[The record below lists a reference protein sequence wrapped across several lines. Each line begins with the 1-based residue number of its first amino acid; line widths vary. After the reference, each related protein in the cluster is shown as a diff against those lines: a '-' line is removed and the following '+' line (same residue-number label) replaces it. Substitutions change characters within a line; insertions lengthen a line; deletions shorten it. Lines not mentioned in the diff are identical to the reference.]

1 MFIKEQIINDKFNSK
16 GFTLLEMTVA
26 LGVFIVLFTL
36 TLSIYS
42 ATLKAESRSI
52 QISRLQ
58 KEAQLIMEVLA
69 KKIRTHK
76 INYSFYTP
84 TEQVDT
90 INGEEYLALLDAQ
103 DNPTVFRFAD
113 NSLQICTENCGT
125 KSSPITDNY
134 NSIPASDIT
143 INSLTFFITPAS
155 NPFANPSQAPEY
167 PKTTVVI
174 DLVSSL
180 NGVSRNLTVQQTIPQ
195 RLAGP

>member
-1 MFIKEQIINDKFNSK
+1 MFKPALNNQFNSQ
-16 GFTLLEMTVA
+16 GFTLLEMTIA
-26 LGVFIVLFTL
+26 LGVFIILFTL

-42 ATLKAESRSI
+42 STLKAESRSI

-69 KKIRTHK
+69 KKIRTNK

-90 INGEEYLALLDAQ
+90 TNGEDYLALLDAQ

-113 NSLQICTENCGT
+113 NSLQVCTESCGT
-125 KSSPITDNY
+125 KSAPVADNF
-134 NSIPASDIT
+134 NSIPASDIV
-143 INSLTFFITPAS
+143 INNLTFFITPATD
-155 NPFANPSQAPEY
+155 PFSNPSQVPQY

-174 DLVSSL
+174 DLINTL
-180 NGVSRNLTVQQTIPQ
+180 NGISRNLTIQQTIPQ
-195 RLAGP
+195 HLAGP